1 MSSFHNIF
9 INSICYPFNPV
20 PVKSFLEDFLSTLK
34 EAMRNAEARFADGRG
49 CPNVMAMCNMTLSA
63 ASRCDR
69 QLVQREREM
78 RRIFNVFEKRHV
90 SR

>member
-1 MSSFHNIF
+1 
-9 INSICYPFNPV
+9 
-20 PVKSFLEDFLSTLK
+20 
-34 EAMRNAEARFADGRG
+34 MRNAEARFADGRG